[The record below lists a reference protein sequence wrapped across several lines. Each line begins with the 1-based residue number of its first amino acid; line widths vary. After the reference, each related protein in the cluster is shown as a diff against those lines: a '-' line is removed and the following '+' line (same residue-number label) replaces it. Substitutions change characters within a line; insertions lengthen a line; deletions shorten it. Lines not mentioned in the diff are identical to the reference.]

1 MRREPRGLPT
11 FAHSRCPIYFEPMLS
26 RIEYHRRCLR
36 EWQQRFGQWRG
47 ARLWL
52 WLQIQRM
59 CRPTRYATLALPG
72 LPSRVHLRS
81 NGSDIACFEQIF
93 VRRELG
99 FDAPSKI
106 DLVIDAGANIGLATV
121 VLANRF
127 PGAKVIALEVD
138 AQNFRMLQMNTR
150 DYPQVIALNKAL
162 WHADGFVKIENPSA
176 AAWSFKVLETTAD
189 DPDAIPA
196 VTVGSILRMVGRES
210 VGLLK
215 IDIEGAEFEMF
226 SNAQSWLHTVQ
237 MLAVEIHEGIR
248 PGVTALF
255 ESRIR
260 AASRSCARHGEYEVL
275 RFV

>member
-1 MRREPRGLPT
+1 MLNSACRVPFTLLKMLES
-11 FAHSRCPIYFEPMLS
+11 SRLA
-26 RIEYHRRCLR
+26 YHRRCLR
-36 EWQQRFGQWRG
+36 EWQQRFGRWRG
-47 ARLWL
+47 AELWL
-52 WLQIQRM
+52 SLQIQRM
-59 CRPTRYATLALPG
+59 CRLDRHASLSLPG
-72 LPSRVHLRS
+72 VPARVHLRAT
-81 NGSDIACFEQIF
+81 GSDIACFEQIF
-93 VRRELG
+93 IRRELG
-99 FDAPSKI
+99 FDSPPQI
-106 DLVIDAGANIGLATV
+106 DLIIDAGANIGLATV

-127 PGAKVIALEVD
+127 PDATVVALEVD
-138 AQNFRMLQMNTR
+138 SQNFRMLQMNTS
-150 DYPQVIALNKAL
+150 DYPRVIALNKAL

-255 ESRIR
+255 ESKIR

-275 RFV
+275 RFI